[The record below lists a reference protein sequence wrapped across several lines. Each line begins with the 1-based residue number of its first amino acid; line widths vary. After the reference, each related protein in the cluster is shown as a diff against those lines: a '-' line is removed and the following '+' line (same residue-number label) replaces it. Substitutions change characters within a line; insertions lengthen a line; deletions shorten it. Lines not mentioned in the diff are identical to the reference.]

1 MNKLEKIK
9 TLAKKLSA
17 SSGATI
23 EIGTEIVGRYKL
35 LETEF
40 STVNSLI
47 GGIPKG
53 RFTTIAG

>member
-1 MNKLEKIK
+1 M
-9 TLAKKLSA
+9 
-17 SSGATI
+17 I
-23 EIGTEIVGRYKL
+23 EIDKL
-35 LETEF
+35 LKDYKDLGITKASDAVKYSLFTTPF